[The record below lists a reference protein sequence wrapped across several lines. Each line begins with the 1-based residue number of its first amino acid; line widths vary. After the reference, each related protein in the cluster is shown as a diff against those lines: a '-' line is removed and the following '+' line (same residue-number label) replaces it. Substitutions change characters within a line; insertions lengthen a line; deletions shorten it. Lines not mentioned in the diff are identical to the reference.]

1 MVPSRSCIVAFTD
14 SERLRHS
21 VEVTA
26 ESLYEAAVLAI
37 RLFREHDC
45 EPGIASR
52 LSVEV
57 RTPSVTHVVTVQKV
71 RDWVNGAAKSPKEKV
86 VKESLKQVLGH
97 QH

>member
-1 MVPSRSCIVAFTD
+1 VPNRSCIVSFTD
-14 SERLRHS
+14 SEGLQHS

-52 LSVEV
+52 IEVDV
-57 RTPSVTHVVTVQKV
+57 RTPSVKHTVTVQKV

-86 VKESLKQVLGH
+86 MKESLKEILKGKG
-97 QH
+97 